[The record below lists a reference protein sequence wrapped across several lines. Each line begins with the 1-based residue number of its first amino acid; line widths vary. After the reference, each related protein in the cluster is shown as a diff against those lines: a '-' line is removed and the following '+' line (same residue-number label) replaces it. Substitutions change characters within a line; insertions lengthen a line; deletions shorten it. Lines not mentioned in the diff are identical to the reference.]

1 MSTNGI
7 PVGVAFAGLVG
18 GVRRLLETQQSAST
32 PSLGAAVEET
42 WQQGRDVLD
51 RFPPRT
57 EGLVV
62 KVLQADGPAAR
73 GGLKQFDLIVA
84 FEGQPVRLPDEFLR
98 LVRQKKPGESV
109 TLTVLGPDGTGN
121 RQVAVTLGRLE
132 AGWPEPK

>member
-62 KVLQADGPAAR
+62 KVLQADGPAA
-73 GGLKQFDLIVA
+73 A
-84 FEGQPVRLPDEFLR
+84 EG
-98 LVRQKKPGESV
+98 
-109 TLTVLGPDGTGN
+109 
-121 RQVAVTLGRLE
+121 
-132 AGWPEPK
+132 